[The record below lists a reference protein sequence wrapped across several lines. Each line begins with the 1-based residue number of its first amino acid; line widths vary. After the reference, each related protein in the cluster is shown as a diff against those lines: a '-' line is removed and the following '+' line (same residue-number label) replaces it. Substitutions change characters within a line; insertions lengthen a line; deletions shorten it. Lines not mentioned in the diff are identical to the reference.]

1 MTPAAALGTMGFVE
15 PVDVDREHEQVRASA
30 VIELLDGSWLG
41 VFGAEDVAARELETW
56 ALVPDGAPD
65 ETSRAGGV
73 WAQALE
79 AGPLLYVMFA
89 GVVGNAAWS
98 VFPAA
103 ARFLTRRRHAD
114 IDAGAVSLRV
124 RATAKEAL
132 GAPAAADISIRDVH
146 REGDGTWVAAF
157 ELASGETG
165 SAHLTS
171 DGAVVRL
178 TCGPSRA

>member
-1 MTPAAALGTMGFVE
+1 MVFVE
-15 PVDVDREHEQVRASA
+15 PVDAAREQEHVTPSA

-41 VFGAEDVAARELETW
+41 VFGAEDAATRELETW
-56 ALVPDGAPD
+56 ALVPDGGPD

-73 WAQALE
+73 WSQALE

-89 GVVGNAAWS
+89 GVIGNAAWS

-103 ARFLTRRRHAD
+103 ARFLTRRRHTDMDVA
-114 IDAGAVSLRV
+114 AVAVRV
-124 RATAKEAL
+124 RNTAREAL
-132 GAPAAADISIRDVH
+132 GAPAATDMIIRDVH

-157 ELASGETG
+157 ELANGETG

-178 TCGPSRA
+178 TCGPSPA

>member
-1 MTPAAALGTMGFVE
+1 MTPAAGLGTMVFVE
-15 PVDVDREHEQVRASA
+15 PADVAREHEQVRASA

-41 VFGAEDVAARELETW
+41 VFGAEDAAARELETW
-56 ALVPDGAPD
+56 ALVPDGAAD

-103 ARFLTRRRHAD
+103 ARFLARRRHAD
-114 IDAGAVSLRV
+114 MDAAAVIARV

-132 GAPAAADISIRDVH
+132 GAPAAAGMSVRDVR

-157 ELASGETG
+157 ELAGGETG
-165 SAHLTS
+165 SARLAS

-178 TCGPSRA
+178 TCGPSPA